1 MRRLLDSLEQF
12 AVDVILERRAGKRA
26 GVLRA
31 LLLLLSYLYL
41 GIVTLRLSLFHSH
54 ILRSH
59 QLGCPVVSIGN
70 LTVGGTGK
78 TPVVEKLARDLTTRG
93 RRIAIL
99 SRGYKSVKGRAS
111 HATGTSCR
119 VVSEGGAILLDSK
132 NAGDEPFML
141 AKNLR
146 GVAVVVDKDRVGCG
160 SHAVN
165 RLGCDLLILDDG
177 LQYLKLHRKFDI
189 VLIDREAP
197 FGNEYLL
204 PRGTLREPPSHLQ
217 RATHILITKS
227 DGSDQTALHERI
239 RLHNRTAP
247 IIECRHRPVLVQ
259 DLSTGEEF
267 PLSYLQALRAASLS
281 AIASPESFEQGLRRL
296 GVELELTQSFADHHR
311 YSKREIERFL
321 KRCAR
326 RGISCVLTT
335 EKDAVRMPRLL
346 NQEIPIRYLRIEIEI
361 MKGQE
366 EWERMLEQLLHAPRP
381 LIENTEIRGEE
392 LRQEEDILT
401 PHPENDLKQSLNTVV
416 GSPVG

>member
-26 GVLRA
+26 GLLRA
-31 LLLLLSYLYL
+31 LLLLLSHLYL
-41 GIVTLRLSLFHSH
+41 GIVGMRLFLFRNH

-78 TPVVEKLARDLTTRG
+78 TPVVEKLARDLSSRG

-99 SRGYKSVKGRAS
+99 SRGYKSVSGRAAHS
-111 HATGTSCR
+111 SGTSCR

-227 DGSDQTALHERI
+227 DGNDLSELHKRI
-239 RLHNRTAP
+239 RLHNRSAP
-247 IIECRHRPVLVQ
+247 IIECRHRPVELQ
-259 DLSTGEEF
+259 DLSTGQVY
-267 PLSYLQALRAASLS
+267 PLEDLRGLRAASLC

-296 GVELELTQSFADHHR
+296 GVDLELTQSFADHHR

-326 RGISCVLTT
+326 RGITCILTT

-366 EWERMLEQLLHAPRP
+366 EWNRMLDQLLHAPRP
-381 LIENTEIRGEE
+381 MIENTEVRAEE
-392 LRQEEDILT
+392 LRQEEDML
-401 PHPENDLKQSLNTVV
+401 PSA
-416 GSPVG
+416 S

>member
-26 GVLRA
+26 GLLRA
-31 LLLLLSYLYL
+31 ILYVISLLYFR
-41 GIVTLRLSLFHSH
+41 IVTIRLGLFRSH
-54 ILRSH
+54 ILRGH

-78 TPVVEKLARDLTTRG
+78 TPVVEKLARDLSQRG

-99 SRGYKSVKGRAS
+99 SRGYKSVRKKGPLS
-111 HATGTSCR
+111 QNSSVR

-160 SHAVN
+160 RHAVEK
-165 RLGCDLLILDDG
+165 LGCDLLILDDG
-177 LQYLKLHRKFDI
+177 LQYLKLHRRFDI

-204 PRGTLREPPSHLQ
+204 PRGTLREPPDHLR
-217 RATHILITKS
+217 RATHILITKC
-227 DGSDQTALHERI
+227 DGSDLSDLHARI
-239 RLHNRTAP
+239 RLHNKTAP
-247 IIECRHRPVLVQ
+247 IIECRHRPVELQ
-259 DLSTGEEF
+259 DLASGKTF
-267 PLSYLQALRAASLS
+267 PLSDLQGLRAASLS

-296 GVELELTQSFADHHR
+296 GVNLELTQSFADHHR
-311 YSKREIERFL
+311 YSKREIDRFL

-335 EKDAVRMPRLL
+335 EKDAVRMPRLF

-361 MKGQE
+361 VKGQE
-366 EWERMLEQLLHAPRP
+366 HWDRMLDQLIHPPRP
-381 LIENTEIRGEE
+381 LIGDSEIRAEE
-392 LRQEEDILT
+392 LRYREESEREALVI
-401 PHPENDLKQSLNTVV
+401 PA
-416 GSPVG
+416 

>member
-1 MRRLLDSLEQF
+1 MRRFLDSLEQF

-26 GVLRA
+26 GILRVVLFA
-31 LLLLLSYLYL
+31 FSLIYLR
-41 GIVTLRLSLFHSH
+41 IVTLRLSLFRSH

-78 TPVVEKLARDLTTRG
+78 TPVVEKLARDLSRRG

-99 SRGYKSVKGRAS
+99 SRGYKSVRKKGAL
-111 HATGTSCR
+111 AQTTPVR
-119 VVSEGGAILLDSK
+119 VVSEGAAILLDSK

-160 SHAVN
+160 RHAVEK
-165 RLGCDLLILDDG
+165 LGCDLLILDDG
-177 LQYLKLHRKFDI
+177 LQYLKLHRRFDI

-204 PRGTLREPPSHLQ
+204 PRGTLREPPDHLR
-217 RATHILITKS
+217 RATHILITKC
-227 DGSDQTALHERI
+227 DGSDLSDLHARI
-239 RLHNRTAP
+239 RLHNKTAP
-247 IIECRHRPVLVQ
+247 IIECRHRPLELQ
-259 DLSTGEEF
+259 DLASGKIF
-267 PLSYLQALRAASLS
+267 PLSELKGLRAAALS

-311 YSKREIERFL
+311 YSKREIDRFL

-335 EKDAVRMPRLL
+335 EKDAVRMPRLF

-361 MKGQE
+361 VKGQE
-366 EWERMLEQLLHAPRP
+366 HWERMLEQLIHPPRP
-381 LIENTEIRGEE
+381 RIDDSEIHAEE
-392 LRQEEDILT
+392 LRLEEVSAY
-401 PHPENDLKQSLNTVV
+401 HPSETAA
-416 GSPVG
+416 

>member
-1 MRRLLDSLEQF
+1 MRRFLDSLEQF

-26 GVLRA
+26 GLLRGVLF
-31 LLLLLSYLYL
+31 LISLLYL
-41 GIVTLRLSLFHSH
+41 RIVALRLRLFRSH
-54 ILRSH
+54 ILRGH

-78 TPVVEKLARDLTTRG
+78 TPVVEKLARDLSQKG
-93 RRIAIL
+93 RRVAIL
-99 SRGYKSVKGRAS
+99 SRGYKSVRKKGPLAQQS
-111 HATGTSCR
+111 PVR

-160 SHAVN
+160 RHAVEK
-165 RLGCDLLILDDG
+165 LGCDLLILDDG
-177 LQYLKLHRKFDI
+177 LQYLKLHRRFDI

-204 PRGTLREPPSHLQ
+204 PRGTLREPPDHLR
-217 RATHILITKS
+217 RATHILITKC
-227 DGSDQTALHERI
+227 DGSDLSDLHKRI
-239 RLHNRTAP
+239 RLHNKTAP
-247 IIECRHRPVLVQ
+247 IIECRHRPLELQ
-259 DLSTGEEF
+259 DLASGKTY
-267 PLSYLQALRAASLS
+267 PLSELKGLRAASLS

-296 GVELELTQSFADHHR
+296 GVDLELTQSFADHHR
-311 YSKREIERFL
+311 YSKREIDRFL

-335 EKDAVRMPRLL
+335 EKDAVRMPRLF

-361 MKGQE
+361 VKGQE
-366 EWERMLEQLLHAPRP
+366 HWDRMLEQLVHPPRP
-381 LIENTEIRGEE
+381 LIEDSEIRAEE
-392 LRQEEDILT
+392 LRHRVELEKELARV
-401 PHPENDLKQSLNTVV
+401 SA
-416 GSPVG
+416 